1 METSSK
7 LLVLPKSLDI
17 YQNLFIIDA
26 MKTKVLKK
34 NELIRKWYVV
44 DATNKILG
52 RLASRIALILIGKN
66 KPQYSPHVDCGDF
79 IVIVNA
85 DKFRVTGKKM
95 KDKIYY
101 SHSFYPGGLKTI
113 NLELMLKKYPEKVI
127 YHAVSGMLPKNKL
140 RQLRLKRLKIYTTAD
155 HPHKAQSPQK
165 IDLLKSRRRT

>member
-1 METSSK
+1 
-7 LLVLPKSLDI
+7 
-17 YQNLFIIDA
+17 

-34 NELIRKWYVV
+34 NDVIRKWYIV
-44 DATNKILG
+44 DVKDKILG

-66 KPQYSPHVDCGDF
+66 KPQYSPHLDCGDF
-79 IVIVNA
+79 VVVVNA

-101 SHSFYPGGLKTI
+101 SHSFYPGGLKKIT
-113 NLELMLKKYPEKVI
+113 LESMLEKHPERVI

-140 RQLRLKRLKIYTTAD
+140 RTRRLRRLKIYTVSD

-165 IDLLKSRRRT
+165 INLSENL